1 MHVFSMYSAWSAR
14 FKVTVTYLFYCFNE
28 INCIAKLL
36 LPVTFGWLFKPSAG
50 VSDNERIAFS
60 VAFCWHCP
68 RSMWSRVYLTVRCLS
83 VCLPCL
89 PVSPSV
95 CPIHPL
101 QLRAAS
107 LLLWVRRKRDIDRL
121 LHDRR
126 RSSTRSQHGAQQQM
140 RVVPRLQLTYSVGRW
155 TQQTCF

>member
-1 MHVFSMYSAWSAR
+1 MHVFSMYSTWSAR

-68 RSMWSRVYLTVRCLS
+68 HSMWSRVYVTVRCLS
-83 VCLPCL
+83 VCLSH
-89 PVSPSV
+89 SP
-95 CPIHPL
+95 
-101 QLRAAS
+101 AAATCGEFAAVGPA
-107 LLLWVRRKRDIDRL
+107 WKRYRSIAARPAPQQ
-121 LHDRR
+121 HAFAAR
-126 RSSTRSQHGAQQQM
+126 RSAANAGSATFTAD
-140 RVVPRLQLTYSVGRW
+140 VGRW
-155 TQQTCF
+155 THT